1 MRTPAVV
8 LSVAGLIVML
18 AGCSAGQD
26 TPSASP
32 SVTTSPAAQA
42 DSGTTLADLQSM
54 YIEAGGQCD
63 SITTRTTAVASE
75 AGDCAD
81 GALLTTYTS
90 VSQRDSAIL
99 VLKGLQDTNPAPHV
113 VAAGPD
119 WIVNGPEAGLVASAM
134 GGEPLQIGEPAVNAA
149 QPDLSTDEALCAADA
164 EMTNLE
170 LNDALAPL
178 LGFSPG
184 RSARTPD
191 QDDAIRAHK
200 NAAFERACPE
210 RVG

>member
-1 MRTPAVV
+1 
-8 LSVAGLIVML
+8 
-18 AGCSAGQD
+18 
-26 TPSASP
+26 
-32 SVTTSPAAQA
+32 
-42 DSGTTLADLQSM
+42 M
-54 YIEAGGQCD
+54 YVEAGGQCD
-63 SITTRTTAVASE
+63 SITARTTAVASE
-75 AGDCAD
+75 AGDCTD

-90 VSQRDSAIL
+90 TSQRDSAIL

-113 VAAGPD
+113 VAVGPD
-119 WIVNGPEAGLVASAM
+119 WIVNGPEAGSVASAM
-134 GGEPLQIGEPAVNAA
+134 GGEPVQIGEPAADTT

-178 LGFSPG
+178 LGFSPD